1 MFVSES
7 TSFHLI
13 ASFSFEL
20 ILMPEMLL
28 EEGYVSNLSDMFQQ
42 MAFFSFLPCL
52 MCACYD
58 PELYMCFVI
67 RHAIFTGVYAMYF
80 CDLCGD

>member
-1 MFVSES
+1 MFVPKS

-13 ASFSFEL
+13 APFSFEL
-20 ILMPEMLL
+20 ILVPEMLL
-28 EEGYVSNLSDMFQQ
+28 EEGYVSNLPDLFHQIDICH
-42 MAFFSFLPCL
+42 FLPCL

-67 RHAIFTGVYAMYF
+67 CHAIFIEVLAMYF
-80 CDLCGD
+80 CDICGD